1 MPSWVD
7 IMAELSRQARRAQ
20 EREILR
26 KSLSKAERKIYAR
39 MDTPVQNEVYY
50 SILAMNTDGSEPRG

>member
-1 MPSWVD
+1 ME
-7 IMAELSRQARRAQ
+7 ILSRQARRAQ
-20 EREILR
+20 ERELLR

-50 SILAMNTDGSEPRG
+50 SILAMNVGVNEPTG